1 LKVEPGS
8 RFSVLSSQ
16 FSVLSSQFSVL
27 SSQFLVLGSRFSVLG
42 SQFLVLSSQF
52 LVLGS
57 WFLVLG
63 SRFSVLGSRFSV
75 LGSQFPVLS
84 SRFSVPGS
92 QFSVPGFEFLV
103 LGSWFLVLG
112 SWFLVLGSWFLVLS
126 SQFSVP
132 GSQFSVPG
140 FEFLVLGSW
149 FLVLGSRFPVL
160 SSRFAMPV
168 SIYLSILRRR
178 WLLVLTPAII
188 ASVISLGVAF
198 IEPPRYRSSADLLIT
213 RSEDRRFDTED
224 ALAYDLPAIIKGV
237 PFSIEISSALARTG
251 VVLSPEQVRTAL
263 GASNRR
269 RVVQIWAETG
279 DPALSEA
286 LTAAAV
292 ETVQQRGLAL
302 WGDPSATPERTL
314 VNVVV
319 LAPPGPAVRTN
330 DWRAGVVTAALRG
343 LAGLVAGALLA
354 LGAYR
359 WETARAWSDRAT
371 GG

>member
-1 LKVEPGS
+1 
-8 RFSVLSSQ
+8 
-16 FSVLSSQFSVL
+16 
-27 SSQFLVLGSRFSVLG
+27 
-42 SQFLVLSSQF
+42 
-52 LVLGS
+52 
-57 WFLVLG
+57 
-63 SRFSVLGSRFSV
+63 
-75 LGSQFPVLS
+75 
-84 SRFSVPGS
+84 
-92 QFSVPGFEFLV
+92 
-103 LGSWFLVLG
+103 
-112 SWFLVLGSWFLVLS
+112 
-126 SQFSVP
+126 
-132 GSQFSVPG
+132 
-140 FEFLVLGSW
+140 
-149 FLVLGSRFPVL
+149 
-160 SSRFAMPV
+160 MPV

-251 VVLSPEQVRTAL
+251 VVLSPEQVRAAL

-330 DWRAGVVTAALRG
+330 DWRAGVVTAAHDADWPGWQRALCSLSARTGGKLRPRLVRPG
-343 LAGLVAGALLA
+343 NRRITCNCLIILPCCVVAGGL
-354 LGAYR
+354 
-359 WETARAWSDRAT
+359 SC
-371 GG
+371 

>member
-1 LKVEPGS
+1 V
-8 RFSVLSSQ
+8 
-16 FSVLSSQFSVL
+16 
-27 SSQFLVLGSRFSVLG
+27 
-42 SQFLVLSSQF
+42 
-52 LVLGS
+52 
-57 WFLVLG
+57 
-63 SRFSVLGSRFSV
+63 
-75 LGSQFPVLS
+75 
-84 SRFSVPGS
+84 
-92 QFSVPGFEFLV
+92 
-103 LGSWFLVLG
+103 
-112 SWFLVLGSWFLVLS
+112 
-126 SQFSVP
+126 
-132 GSQFSVPG
+132 
-140 FEFLVLGSW
+140 
-149 FLVLGSRFPVL
+149 
-160 SSRFAMPV
+160 
-168 SIYLSILRRR
+168 
-178 WLLVLTPAII
+178 II